1 MPRIPTPFFRFKQFT
16 VWHDRSALRVCT
28 EACILG
34 AYAEVTE
41 VTNALDIGT
50 GTGLLALM
58 MAQRNTKMRIDAV
71 EIDAQNVEQAADNIG
86 KSPFAKQIA
95 VHQAAIQDWRKQE
108 TPHSSLLTPE
118 FLPYSSHYDLIIS
131 NPPFFDKHLLSP
143 REERN
148 RALHTETLSLG
159 DLALSVARLLADTGR
174 FVVLLPPFETQRLTD
189 FLASLGLYPT
199 RQLHL
204 FSRQGKPVFRKI
216 TTFERKKA
224 ESFIETLYIHDS
236 DGKYSDD
243 FRTLLKEYYLIF

>member
-1 MPRIPTPFFRFKQFT
+1 MPRIPAPFFRFKQFA

-34 AYAEVTE
+34 AYAEVTD
-41 VTNALDIGT
+41 VTHALDIGT

-58 MAQRNTKMRIDAV
+58 IAQRNAKMQIDAV
-71 EIDAQNVEQAADNIG
+71 EIEAQNVEQAIENVIQ
-86 KSPFAKQIA
+86 SPFLKRIS
-95 VHQAAIQDWRKQE
+95 VVQAAIQNWRKPE
-108 TPHSSLLTPE
+108 SPHSSK
-118 FLPYSSHYDLIIS
+118 YDLIIS

-148 RALHTETLSLG
+148 RALHTETLSLS

-174 FVVLLPPFETQRLTD
+174 FVVLLPPFETQRLID
-189 FLASLGLYPT
+189 FLTPLELHPT
-199 RQLHL
+199 RQLHI

-216 TTFERKKA
+216 TTFERKKK
-224 ESFIETLYIHDS
+224 EYFTETLYIHDN

>member
-34 AYAEVTE
+34 AYTEVTE
-41 VTNALDIGT
+41 VKNALDIGT

-58 MAQRNTKMRIDAV
+58 IAQRNAQMHIDAV
-71 EIDAQNVEQAADNIG
+71 EIEVQNVEQAIENVIQ
-86 KSPFAKQIA
+86 STFAEQIS
-95 VHQAAIQDWRKQE
+95 VHKAAIQDWIEPK
-108 TPHSSLLTPE
+108 TAHYSLFAPDSSK
-118 FLPYSSHYDLIIS
+118 YDLILS

-148 RALHTETLSLG
+148 RALHTETLSLS
-159 DLALSVARLLADTGR
+159 DLATSVARLLAYTGR
-174 FVVLLPPFETQRLTD
+174 FVVLLPPFETQRLID
-189 FLASLGLYPT
+189 FLAPLELHPT
-199 RQLHL
+199 RQLHI
-204 FSRQGKPVFRKI
+204 FSRPGKPVFRKI
-216 TTFERKKA
+216 TTFERGKK
-224 ESFIETLYIHDS
+224 EYYVETLYIHTD

>member
-1 MPRIPTPFFRFKQFT
+1 MPRIPTPFFRFKQFA

-34 AYAEVTE
+34 AYAEVTD
-41 VTNALDIGT
+41 VTHALDIGT

-58 MAQRNTKMRIDAV
+58 IAQRNARMHIDAV
-71 EIDAQNVEQAADNIG
+71 EIGAQNVEQAIENVAQ
-86 KSPFAKQIA
+86 SPFAEQIS
-95 VHQAAIQDWRKQE
+95 VYQAAIQDWRKPE
-108 TPHSSLLTPE
+108 TAHSLLLAPD
-118 FLPYSSHYDLIIS
+118 SSKYDLIIS

-148 RALHTETLSLG
+148 RALHTETLSLS
-159 DLALSVARLLADTGR
+159 DLALSVDRLLADTGR

-189 FLASLGLYPT
+189 FLASLELYPT
-199 RQLHL
+199 RQLPI

-216 TTFERKKA
+216 TTFERKKM
-224 ESFIETLYIHDS
+224 EFFTETLYIHDN

>member
-34 AYAEVTE
+34 AYVEVTD
-41 VTNALDIGT
+41 VIHALDIGT

-58 MAQRNTKMRIDAV
+58 IAQRDAQMHIDAV
-71 EIDAQNVEQAADNIG
+71 EIEAQNVEQAIENVAQ
-86 KSPFAKQIA
+86 SPFAAQIS
-95 VHQAAIQDWRKQE
+95 VHQAAIQDWRKPE
-108 TPHSSLLTPE
+108 TSYSSLLISN
-118 FLPYSSHYDLIIS
+118 SSNYDLIIS

-148 RALHTETLSLG
+148 RALHTETLSLS

-174 FVVLLPPFETQRLTD
+174 FVVLLPPFETQRLMD
-189 FLASLGLYPT
+189 FLAPLKFYPT
-199 RQLHL
+199 RQLHI

-216 TTFERKKA
+216 TTFERKKK
-224 ESFIETLYIHDS
+224 ESYTETLYIHDN